1 MSSSWVV
8 HVFVEP
14 ETRRLLC
21 LWVHASY
28 FIAALGNLCTKRAGL
43 GEENVNEVDR
53 GQEKMRE
60 R

>member
-14 ETRRLLC
+14 DTRRLLDERN
-21 LWVHASY
+21 V
-28 FIAALGNLCTKRAGL
+28 CTKRAGL
-43 GEENVNEVDR
+43 GEKNVNEAAR

>member
-1 MSSSWVV
+1 MNSSWVV

-14 ETRRLLC
+14 DTRRLLD
-21 LWVHASY
+21 VR
-28 FIAALGNLCTKRAGL
+28 NVCTKRAAL
-43 GEENVNEVDR
+43 GEKNVNDAGP